1 MKFLNFSSDSPNY
14 KVIDGKMVWN
24 VAPWT
29 FEEDLEKIALSSCFI
44 FFEKIQSYKPI
55 TLSCSLVDAD
65 YSNFD
70 GIIAAG
76 IPKAKALIRNP
87 ATLEFWKMDYSRPRI
102 VTFTLKG
109 IDAETVKLIN
119 ITLALK

>member
-1 MKFLNFSSDSPNY
+1 MKFLNFSSESPNY
-14 KVIDGKMVWN
+14 RENNGMMVWN

-29 FEEDLEKIALSSCFI
+29 FEEEPNQIALSSCFI
-44 FFEKIQSYKPI
+44 FFERIQNYQPI

-65 YSNFD
+65 HSNFD

-76 IPKAKALIRNP
+76 IPKAKAFIRNP
-87 ATLEFWKMDYSRPRI
+87 STLEFWKLDCSRPRT

-109 IDAETVKLIN
+109 IDAQIVKHIN
-119 ITLALK
+119 ITLVLN